1 MTRTYAGRRGIARR
15 EGNARRHV
23 PLSKSGWTRQAFT
36 DAHEAAKDDAR
47 HPRRSYGPSALGV
60 TMPETPNDLAA
71 RKPAW
76 RRFLPLAVLAA
87 AMAAA
92 YAAGLHRYLS
102 FDALVTHR
110 ETLRALVEQHYV
122 YALLLYGALYVAA
135 VALSLPG
142 GLLLTISGGF
152 LFGWLV
158 GGCAAVLAATL
169 GATLV
174 FLIAR
179 SSLGE
184 TLAARAGPA
193 LTKLADGF
201 KRDAVSYM
209 LFLRL
214 VPAFPFWL
222 VNLAAAVLGVPLRAF
237 VATTLVGI
245 MPATFAFAV
254 AGAGLDSA
262 IAAQGAALEAC
273 LAAGRSDCP
282 RGFNPGALAT
292 PELIAAFVALGLVA
306 LIPVVAR
313 RWKQRSSASLDG
325 GSGVA

>member
-1 MTRTYAGRRGIARR
+1 MTSDR
-15 EGNARRHV
+15 
-23 PLSKSGWTRQAFT
+23 SG
-36 DAHEAAKDDAR
+36 D
-47 HPRRSYGPSALGV
+47 
-60 TMPETPNDLAA
+60 AA
-71 RKPAW
+71 RTPAW
-76 RRFLPLAVLAA
+76 RRLLPLGVLAA
-87 AMAAA
+87 IMAAA
-92 YAAGLHRYLS
+92 YAAGLHRHLS
-102 FDALVTHR
+102 FDTLVTHR
-110 ETLRALVEQHYV
+110 EGLRALVDEHFTL
-122 YALLLYGALYVAA
+122 ALLAYAGIYVAA

-152 LFGWLV
+152 LFGWLI
-158 GGCAAVLAATL
+158 GGAAAVLSATL
-169 GATLV
+169 GACLV

-184 TLAARAGPA
+184 ALAARAGPS

-222 VNLAAAVLGVPLRAF
+222 INLAAALLGVPLGVFAL
-237 VATTLVGI
+237 TTLIGI

-254 AGAGLDSA
+254 AGSGLDSA

-273 LAAGRSDCP
+273 LASGRTDCP

-306 LIPVVAR
+306 LIPVLVR
-313 RWKQRSSASLDG
+313 RWRGRAGQPLDG
-325 GSGVA
+325 SNGIP